1 MNQQNLNE
9 WMFSV
14 QLIFLESYESTRIT
28 PQKGQ
33 AENSWNGSIKLSR
46 SISPLQYPST
56 VCVLIIALGEQ
67 VDFFPW
73 GNRIITEQMIH
84 LCKYTY
90 WRFCTTYDLR
100 NKRVQNEHESCLNA
114 QLCGSDHITQEHRP
128 HLPKIT
134 VGPYQVPVIFYALE
148 NCIFFPLPQI
158 QCLDSD
164 PRITRAT
171 PHFFFFF
178 FSQP

>member
-1 MNQQNLNE
+1 MYQQNLNE
-9 WMFSV
+9 WMFNV
-14 QLIFLESYESTRIT
+14 QLSFLGSYESMRIT

-33 AENSWNGSIKLSR
+33 AENSWNGSFKLSR

-84 LCKYTY
+84 SCKYKY

-100 NKRVQNEHESCLNA
+100 NKRDQNEQVLSKCTVVWQQSHHTGTQAPFAKNNSRTPSGTSYF
-114 QLCGSDHITQEHRP
+114 LCFGELFFLPFTPDTVLGFRP
-128 HLPKIT
+128 
-134 VGPYQVPVIFYALE
+134 
-148 NCIFFPLPQI
+148 
-158 QCLDSD
+158 
-164 PRITRAT
+164 
-171 PHFFFFF
+171 
-178 FSQP
+178 